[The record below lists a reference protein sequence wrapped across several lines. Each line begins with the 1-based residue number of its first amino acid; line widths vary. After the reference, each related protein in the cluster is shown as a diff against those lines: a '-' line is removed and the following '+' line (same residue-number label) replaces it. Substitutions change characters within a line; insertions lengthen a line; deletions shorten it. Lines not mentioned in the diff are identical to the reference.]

1 MASPEVVLHIGLH
14 KTATRFLQ
22 RAVFARLDPQRFL
35 VNPPGLNR
43 ALKQALWYP
52 SEETRAR
59 ARETV
64 ARARD
69 EAGDRTLLVSEPA
82 ISGDMYSSH
91 EDWEENLGLV
101 HDLFP
106 EARIIYFVRRQSDWL
121 HSAYRQ
127 ALVKGPGMPI
137 EFFLNYRQ
145 GAFRPREAR
154 MIGRARNLN
163 ALDLR
168 FAAIYKCYARAF
180 GAERVY
186 LFRQEDLRRRPEPVH
201 QRLAEALGLDALP
214 EPPRRVS
221 GNRAFSA
228 LAIHLFFPV
237 VYRWP
242 PRSRP
247 NKHRFYWMARAD
259 RRLKKIRTAFIRHVF
274 DRLVYRDQDL
284 LARHGMREKLENH
297 YGEENRVLEHV
308 AEEILASGPGRHA
321 LAHFQDDD
329 HGDFR
334 QARST

>member
-1 MASPEVVLHIGLH
+1 MTSPDVVLHIGLH

-22 RAVFARLDPQRFL
+22 RAVFARLDPRRFL

-52 SEETRAR
+52 SEETWAQ
-59 ARETV
+59 AREAV
-64 ARARD
+64 ASARD

-91 EDWEENLGLV
+91 EDWERNLGVV
-101 HDLFP
+101 HQLFP

-145 GAFRPREAR
+145 GEFRPREAR
-154 MIGRARNLN
+154 MVGRARNVN

-168 FAAIYKCYARAF
+168 FAAIYKGYAESF

-186 LFRQEDLRRRPEPVH
+186 LFRQEDLRKRPEPVH
-201 QRLAEALGLDALP
+201 RRLAEVLGVDALP
-214 EPPRRVS
+214 QPPRRGS

-228 LAIHLFFPV
+228 LAIHLFFPG

-242 PRSRP
+242 PHSRP
-247 NKHRFYWMARAD
+247 DKHRFYWVARAD
-259 RRLKKIRTAFIRHVF
+259 RRLKKIRAAFIRHVF
-274 DRLVYRDQDL
+274 DRLVYRDRDFL
-284 LARHGMREKLENH
+284 GRHGMREKLENH
-297 YGEENRVLEHV
+297 YDEENRILEHV
-308 AEEILASGPGRHA
+308 AEEILVSGPGGRA
-321 LAHFQDDD
+321 LAYVEECD
-329 HGDFR
+329 HDESP
-334 QARST
+334 QARSA